1 MATRGFLRL
10 RIIAILTSIY
20 LDIET
25 DFYYR
30 QLTTTDMS
38 GASSISPDSSTNV
51 LLLKKAIYLLQQGN
65 GYRPCHLPPS
75 DVIFII
81 QRNKHQS
88 IPFQIIDLLLYLR
101 IFRMSHPTQFMF
113 C

>member
-1 MATRGFLRL
+1 
-10 RIIAILTSIY
+10 
-20 LDIET
+20 
-25 DFYYR
+25 
-30 QLTTTDMS
+30 MS

-101 IFRMSHPTQFMF
+101 IFHGVCSLNYTASSCISSHSISPTHPLDASADNYDYIGTLAPSA
-113 C
+113 